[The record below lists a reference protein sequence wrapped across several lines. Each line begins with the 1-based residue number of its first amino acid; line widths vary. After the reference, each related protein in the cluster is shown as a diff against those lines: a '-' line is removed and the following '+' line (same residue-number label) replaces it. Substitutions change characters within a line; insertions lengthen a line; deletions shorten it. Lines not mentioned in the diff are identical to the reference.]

1 MASSK
6 PEIKKPGTGGSLLAP
21 SKFGANFGRTDNKR
35 LFTGLKA
42 SKLTSITQS
51 VCSSSAVSAP
61 AQPPQN
67 PTNQTASGT
76 IVSSKP
82 FSDPTKPSQP
92 TSCTPIKNYVFE

>member
-21 SKFGANFGRTDNKR
+21 SKFGVNFGRSETKR

-51 VCSSSAVSAP
+51 ICSSSVDPAP
-61 AQPPQN
+61 SHPQQN
-67 PTNQTASGT
+67 LTTETGSGT
-76 IVSSKP
+76 VPLAKSFPENAGLTQVSS
-82 FSDPTKPSQP
+82 SL
-92 TSCTPIKNYVFE
+92 